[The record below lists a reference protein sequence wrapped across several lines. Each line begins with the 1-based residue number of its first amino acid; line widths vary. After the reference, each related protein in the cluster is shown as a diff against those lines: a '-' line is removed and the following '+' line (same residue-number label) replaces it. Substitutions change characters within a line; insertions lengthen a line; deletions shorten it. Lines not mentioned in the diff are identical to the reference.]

1 MFFTNVNF
9 NMLIYYLNRFYSDI
23 MMNIFFGDEDMYNAH
38 EIASYVINW
47 CHRHKISITNLKL
60 QKLLYFIQGENCRIR
75 HTRFISD
82 DFYAWQLGPVIPKVY
97 YEFAIYSSYVIPKQ
111 KCSISFSS
119 DELFIIDQTLLKY
132 ASKSTWN
139 LVDISHSQDPWKY
152 NYQVFGDR
160 SLIPYKSIENYY
172 ESGERL

>member
-1 MFFTNVNF
+1 
-9 NMLIYYLNRFYSDI
+9 
-23 MMNIFFGDEDMYNAH
+23 MMNIFFGGEGMYNAH

-47 CHRHKISITNLKL
+47 CHRHKIPITNLKL

-75 HTRFISD
+75 HTRLISD

-97 YEFAIYSSYVIPKQ
+97 YEFAIYSSSVLPKQ
-111 KCSISFSS
+111 QCSISFSS
-119 DELFIIDQTLLKY
+119 DELFIINQILLKY
-132 ASKSTWN
+132 ASKSTWD

>member
-1 MFFTNVNF
+1 
-9 NMLIYYLNRFYSDI
+9 
-23 MMNIFFGDEDMYNAH
+23 MYNAH

-47 CHRHKISITNLKL
+47 CHEHGFLITNLKL
-60 QKLLYFIQGENCRIR
+60 QKLLYFLQGENCRIR
-75 HTRFISD
+75 HTRLISN
-82 DFYAWQLGPVIPKVY
+82 DFYAWQLGPVIPEVY
-97 YEFAIYSSYVIPKQ
+97 YEFAIYSSSVIPEQ
-111 KCSISFSS
+111 QCSTNLSS
-119 DELFIIDQTLLKY
+119 EELSIIDQILLKY
-132 ASKSTWN
+132 APKSTWN